1 MKVSREELYKMV
13 WAEPMM
19 TVCKRFGLT
28 DNGLRKQ
35 CKSMEVPTPPVGY
48 WSKLKHGKQTEIIPL
63 PKESAC
69 NKQSTDLTENEITLP
84 PPMSRNEIRESEIGS
99 GDTSIF
105 VVPEVLCAKD
115 PIIIDTKEKFRHE
128 SENDY
133 LKKNPFKVKTGPTL
147 DISVSEKSIDRS
159 LSIFETIIKASR
171 FRGWAIKVKDNLTYA
186 VINSEEIH
194 IDLTERRKQVP
205 NTVDTYSKYM
215 KVFSGDLHFNIY
227 YGYRDKD
234 TYKDTS
240 HTKLEDKIISI
251 IANLEIRAEKIKEE
265 RIEDERRR
273 VIREN
278 EERLREEFKQKKKAE
293 KKEFKSLFL
302 MAERLHKTHIL
313 RQYISTFEEFVSRDG
328 EITEEIATKIEWA
341 KAKADWLDPF
351 VSKEDAYLDSYD
363 KDEMIQPECSKK
375 DTWNYPSYSNYQ
387 STPKDS
393 FGSNPYRKWSR

>member
-1 MKVSREELYKMV
+1 MKISRQELYNLV
-13 WAEPMM
+13 WAEPMI

-35 CKSMEVPTPPVGY
+35 CKSMDIPTPPVGY

-63 PKESAC
+63 PKESAR
-69 NKQSTDLTENEITLP
+69 NKQSTDLTEKEITLT
-84 PPMSRNEIRESEIGS
+84 PPMSRTAIRESEITG
-99 GDTSIF
+99 GDTSVF
-105 VVPEVLCAKD
+105 VVPEVLYAKD

-128 SENDY
+128 SDNDY

-147 DISVSEKSIDRS
+147 NISVSEKSIDRS
-159 LSIFETIIKASR
+159 LSIFETIIKGLRS
-171 FRGWAIKVKDNLTYA
+171 RGWEIKVKDNLTYA

-194 IDLTERRKQVP
+194 IDLTERLKQIP
-205 NTVDTYSKYM
+205 NTEDTYSKYM
-215 KVFSGDLHFNIY
+215 KVFSGELHFNVY

-234 TYKDTS
+234 TFKDTS

-265 RIEDERRR
+265 RIESERQR

-278 EERLREEFKQKKKAE
+278 EERLREEFTQKKKAE

-328 EITEEIATKIEWA
+328 EVTEEISTKIEWA

-351 VSKEDAYLDSYD
+351 ISKEDQYLDSYD
-363 KDEMIQPECSKK
+363 KDELIQTECPKK
-375 DTWNYPSYSNYQ
+375 DTWNYPSYSDYQ
-387 STPKDS
+387 SPPQYS
-393 FGSNPYRKWSR
+393 FWSNPYRKWR

>member
-1 MKVSREELYKMV
+1 MKISRQELYNLV
-13 WAEPMM
+13 WAEPMI

-35 CKSMEVPTPPVGY
+35 CKSMDIPTPPVGY
-48 WSKLKHGKQTEIIPL
+48 WSKLKHGKKTEIIPL
-63 PKESAC
+63 PKESVSK
-69 NKQSTDLTENEITLP
+69 KQSTDLTEKEITLP
-84 PPMSRNEIRESEIGS
+84 PPMDRNKVRESEISS

-105 VVPEVLCAKD
+105 VVPEVLYAKD
-115 PIIIDTKEKFRHE
+115 PVIIDTKEKFRHE

-147 DISVSEKSIDRS
+147 NISVSEKSIDRS
-159 LSIFETIIKASR
+159 LSIFETIIKALR
-171 FRGWAIKVKDNLTYA
+171 FRGWEIKVKDNLTYA

-194 IDLTERRKQVP
+194 IDLTERLKQVP
-205 NTVDTYSKYM
+205 NTEDTYSKYM
-215 KVFSGDLHFNIY
+215 KVFSGELHFNIF

-234 TYKDTS
+234 TFKDTS
-240 HTKLEDKIISI
+240 QTKLEDKIIPI

-265 RIEDERRR
+265 RIESERRR

-278 EERLREEFKQKKKAE
+278 EERLLEEFKQKKKTE

-328 EITEEIATKIEWA
+328 EVTEEIATKIEWA

-351 VSKEDAYLDSYD
+351 ISKEDQYLDSYD
-363 KDEMIQPECSKK
+363 KDEIIQPECPKK
-375 DTWNYPSYSNYQ
+375 NTWDYSNYSSNPQ
-387 STPKDS
+387 PS
-393 FGSNPYRKWSR
+393 FWSNPYRKWR

>member
-1 MKVSREELYKMV
+1 MKISRQELYNLV
-13 WAEPMM
+13 WAEPMI
-19 TVCKRFGLT
+19 TICKRFGLT
-28 DNGLRKQ
+28 DNGLRKH
-35 CKSMEVPTPPVGY
+35 CKAMDIPTPPVGY
-48 WSKLKHGKQTEIIPL
+48 WSKLKHRKKVEIIPL
-63 PKESAC
+63 PKESVS
-69 NKQSTDLTENEITLP
+69 NKQSTDLTEKEITLL
-84 PPMSRNEIRESEIGS
+84 PPMSRSAIRESEIGS

-105 VVPEVLCAKD
+105 VVPEVLYAKD
-115 PIIIDTKEKFRHE
+115 PIIIDTKERFRHE
-128 SENDY
+128 SNNDY

-147 DISVSEKSIDRS
+147 NISVSEKSIDRS
-159 LSIFETIIKASR
+159 LSIFETIIRALR
-171 FRGWAIKVKDNLTYA
+171 FRGWEIKVKDNLTYA
-186 VINSEEIH
+186 VINSEEIL
-194 IDLTERRKQVP
+194 IDLTERLKQVP
-205 NTVDTYSKYM
+205 NTEDTYSKYR
-215 KVFSGDLHFNIY
+215 KVFSGELHFNIY

-234 TYKDTS
+234 TFKDTS

-273 VIREN
+273 LIRET

-328 EITEEIATKIEWA
+328 AITEEIATKIEWA

-351 VSKEDAYLDSYD
+351 VSKEDPYLDSYD

-375 DTWNYPSYSNYQ
+375 DTWNYPSYADYQ

-393 FGSNPYRKWSR
+393 FWSNPYRHWRQ

>member
-1 MKVSREELYKMV
+1 MKISRQELYNLV
-13 WAEPMM
+13 WAEPMI

-35 CKSMEVPTPPVGY
+35 CKSMDIPTPPVGY
-48 WSKLKHGKQTEIIPL
+48 WSKLKHGKKTEIIPL
-63 PKESAC
+63 PNESAN
-69 NKQSTDLTENEITLP
+69 NKQSTDLNEKEITLP
-84 PPMSRNEIRESEIGS
+84 PPMSRNAIRESEIRG

-105 VVPEVLCAKD
+105 VVPEVLYAKD

-147 DISVSEKSIDRS
+147 NILVSEKSIDRS
-159 LSIFETIIKASR
+159 LSIFETLIKASW
-171 FRGWAIKVKDNLTYA
+171 FRGWEIKVKDNLTYA

-194 IDLTERRKQVP
+194 IDLSERLKQVS
-205 NTVDTYSKYM
+205 NTEDTYSKYM
-215 KVFSGDLHFNIY
+215 KVFSGELHFNIY

-234 TYKDTS
+234 TFKDTS

-265 RIEDERRR
+265 RIESERQR
-273 VIREN
+273 VIQEN

-313 RQYISTFEEFVSRDG
+313 RQYISTFEEFVSKSG
-328 EITEEIATKIEWA
+328 EMNEEIATRIEWA

-351 VSKEDAYLDSYD
+351 VSKEDQYLDSYD
-363 KDEMIQPECSKK
+363 KNELIQPDCPKK
-375 DTWNYPSYSNYQ
+375 DTWNYPSYSDYQ
-387 STPKDS
+387 NSPQYS
-393 FGSNPYRKWSR
+393 FWSNPYRKWR

>member
-1 MKVSREELYKMV
+1 MKISRQELYNLV
-13 WAEPMM
+13 WAEPMI

-35 CKSMEVPTPPVGY
+35 CKSMDIPTPPIGY
-48 WSKLKHGKQTEIIPL
+48 WSKLKHGKKTEIIPL
-63 PKESAC
+63 PKESAS
-69 NKQSTDLTENEITLP
+69 NKQSTDLTEKEITLP
-84 PPMSRNEIRESEIGS
+84 PPMSRNAIRESEIRS

-105 VVPEVLCAKD
+105 VVPEVLYAKD
-115 PIIIDTKEKFRHE
+115 PVIIDTKEKFRHE

-133 LKKNPFKVKTGPTL
+133 LKKNPFKVKTGPAL
-147 DISVSEKSIDRS
+147 NISVSEKSIDRS
-159 LSIFETIIKASR
+159 LSIFETIIKGLR
-171 FRGWAIKVKDNLTYA
+171 FRGWGIKVKDNLTYA

-194 IDLTERRKQVP
+194 IDLTERLKQVP
-205 NTVDTYSKYM
+205 NTEDTYSKYM
-215 KVFSGDLHFNIY
+215 KVFSGELHFNIF
-227 YGYRDKD
+227 YGYRNKD
-234 TYKDTS
+234 TFKDTS
-240 HTKLEDKIISI
+240 QTKLEDKIIPI

-265 RIEDERRR
+265 RIESERQRL
-273 VIREN
+273 IREN

-351 VSKEDAYLDSYD
+351 VSKEDQYLDSYD
-363 KDEMIQPECSKK
+363 KDEIIQPECSKK
-375 DTWNYPSYSNYQ
+375 DTWNYPSYSDYQ
-387 STPKDS
+387 STPKYS
-393 FGSNPYRKWSR
+393 FWSNPWRNRH

>member
-1 MKVSREELYKMV
+1 MKISRQELYNLV
-13 WAEPMM
+13 WAEPMI

-35 CKSMEVPTPPVGY
+35 CKSMGIPTPPVGY

-63 PKESAC
+63 PKESES
-69 NKQSTDLTENEITLP
+69 NKQSTDLTEKEITLT
-84 PPMSRNEIRESEIGS
+84 PPMNRNAIRESEIRS

-105 VVPEVLCAKD
+105 VVPEVLYAKD

-128 SENDY
+128 SKNDY
-133 LKKNPFKVKTGPTL
+133 LKKNPFKVKTGSTL
-147 DISVSEKSIDRS
+147 DISVSEKLIDRA
-159 LSIFETIIKASR
+159 LSIFNTLIKALR
-171 FRGWAIKVKDNLTYA
+171 FRGWSIKVKDNLTYA

-194 IDLTERRKQVP
+194 IDLTERLKQVP
-205 NTVDTYSKYM
+205 NTEDTYSKYM

-234 TYKDTS
+234 TFKDTS
-240 HTKLEDKIISI
+240 HAKLEDKIISI

-265 RIEDERRR
+265 RIESERQRL
-273 VIREN
+273 IREN

-313 RQYISTFEEFVSRDG
+313 RQYISTFEKFVSREG

-351 VSKEDAYLDSYD
+351 VSKEDQYLDSYD
-363 KDEMIQPECSKK
+363 KDEIIQPECSKK
-375 DTWNYPSYSNYQ
+375 DTWNYPSYSDYQ
-387 STPKDS
+387 STPKYS
-393 FGSNPYRKWSR
+393 FWSNPWRNRH

>member
-1 MKVSREELYKMV
+1 MKISRQELYNLV
-13 WAEPMM
+13 WAEPMI

-35 CKSMEVPTPPVGY
+35 CKSMDIPTPPVGY
-48 WSKLKHGKQTEIIPL
+48 WSKLKHGKKTEIIPL
-63 PKESAC
+63 PNESAN
-69 NKQSTDLTENEITLP
+69 NKQSTDLNEKEITLP
-84 PPMSRNEIRESEIGS
+84 PPMSRNAIRESEIRG

-105 VVPEVLCAKD
+105 VVPEVLYAKD

-147 DISVSEKSIDRS
+147 NILVSEKSIDRS
-159 LSIFETIIKASR
+159 LSIFETLIKASW
-171 FRGWAIKVKDNLTYA
+171 FRGWEIKVKDNLTYA

-194 IDLTERRKQVP
+194 IDLSERLKQVS
-205 NTVDTYSKYM
+205 NTEDTYSKYM
-215 KVFSGDLHFNIY
+215 KVFSGELHFNIY

-234 TYKDTS
+234 TFKDTS

-265 RIEDERRR
+265 RIESERQR
-273 VIREN
+273 VIQEN

-313 RQYISTFEEFVSRDG
+313 RQYISTFEEFVSKSG
-328 EITEEIATKIEWA
+328 EMNEEIATRIEWA

-351 VSKEDAYLDSYD
+351 VSKEDQYLDSYD
-363 KDEMIQPECSKK
+363 KNELIQPDCPKK
-375 DTWNYPSYSNYQ
+375 DTWNYPSYSDYQ
-387 STPKDS
+387 SSPQYS
-393 FGSNPYRKWSR
+393 FWSNPYRKWR

>member
-1 MKVSREELYKMV
+1 MKISRQELYNMV
-13 WAEPMM
+13 WAEPMI

-35 CKSMEVPTPPVGY
+35 CKSMDIPTPPVGY
-48 WSKLKHGKQTEIIPL
+48 WSKLKHGKKTEIIPL
-63 PKESAC
+63 PKESTS
-69 NKQSTDLTENEITLP
+69 NKQSTDLTEKEITLP
-84 PPMSRNEIRESEIGS
+84 PPMSRNAIRESEIES

-105 VVPEVLCAKD
+105 VVPEVLYAKA

-147 DISVSEKSIDRS
+147 NISVSEKLIDRA
-159 LSIFETIIKASR
+159 LSIFETIIKALR
-171 FRGWAIKVKDNLTYA
+171 FRGWAINVKDNLTYA

-194 IDLTERRKQVP
+194 IDLTERLKQVP

-215 KVFSGDLHFNIY
+215 KAFSGDLHFNIY

-234 TYKDTS
+234 TFKDTS
-240 HTKLEDKIISI
+240 QTKLEDKIISI

-265 RIEDERRR
+265 RIEDERRKL
-273 VIREN
+273 IRET
-278 EERLREEFKQKKKAE
+278 EERLRREFKEKKEAE

-313 RQYISTFEEFVSRDG
+313 RQYISTFEEFVSRNGDVN
-328 EITEEIATKIEWA
+328 EEIATKIEWA
-341 KAKADWLDPF
+341 KSKADWLDPF
-351 VSKEDAYLDSYD
+351 ISKEDQYLDSYD
-363 KDEMIQPECSKK
+363 RDEITQPECPKK
-375 DTWNYPSYSNYQ
+375 NSWEYSNYT
-387 STPKDS
+387 SMPKPS
-393 FGSNPYRKWSR
+393 FWSNPYSKWR

>member
-1 MKVSREELYKMV
+1 MKISRQELYNLV
-13 WAEPMM
+13 WAEPMI

-35 CKSMEVPTPPVGY
+35 CKSMGIPTPPFGY

-63 PKESAC
+63 PKESES
-69 NKQSTDLTENEITLP
+69 NKQSTDLTEKEITLT
-84 PPMSRNEIRESEIGS
+84 PPMNRNAIRESEIRS

-105 VVPEVLCAKD
+105 VVPEVLYAKD

-128 SENDY
+128 SKNDY
-133 LKKNPFKVKTGPTL
+133 LKKNPFKVKTGSTL
-147 DISVSEKSIDRS
+147 DISVSEKLIDRA
-159 LSIFETIIKASR
+159 LSIFNTLIKALR
-171 FRGWAIKVKDNLTYA
+171 FRGWSIKVKDNLTYA

-194 IDLTERRKQVP
+194 IDLTERLKQVP
-205 NTVDTYSKYM
+205 NTEDTYSKYM

-234 TYKDTS
+234 TFKDTS
-240 HTKLEDKIISI
+240 HAKLEDKIISI

-265 RIEDERRR
+265 RIESERQRL
-273 VIREN
+273 IREN

-313 RQYISTFEEFVSRDG
+313 RQYISTFEKFVSREG

-351 VSKEDAYLDSYD
+351 VSKEDQYLDSYD
-363 KDEMIQPECSKK
+363 KDEIIQPECSKK
-375 DTWNYPSYSNYQ
+375 DTWNYPSYSDYQ
-387 STPKDS
+387 STPKYS
-393 FGSNPYRKWSR
+393 FWSNPWRNRH

>member
-1 MKVSREELYKMV
+1 MKISRQELYNLV
-13 WAEPMM
+13 WTEPMII
-19 TVCKRFGLT
+19 VCKRFGLT

-35 CKSMEVPTPPVGY
+35 CKSMDIPTPPVGY

-63 PKESAC
+63 PKESAS
-69 NKQSTDLTENEITLP
+69 NKQSTDLTEKEITLP
-84 PPMSRNEIRESEIGS
+84 PPMNRNAIRESEIRS

-105 VVPEVLCAKD
+105 MVPEVLYAKD

-133 LKKNPFKVKTGPTL
+133 LKKNPFKVKTGSTL
-147 DISVSEKSIDRS
+147 NISVSEKSIDRS
-159 LSIFETIIKASR
+159 LSIFETIIKALR
-171 FRGWAIKVKDNLTYA
+171 FRGCAIKVKDNLTYA

-194 IDLTERRKQVP
+194 IDLTERLKQVP
-205 NTVDTYSKYM
+205 NTKDTYSKYL
-215 KVFSGDLHFNIY
+215 KVFSGELHFNIF

-234 TYKDTS
+234 TFKDTS
-240 HTKLEDKIISI
+240 QTKLEDKIIPI

-265 RIEDERRR
+265 RIESERQR

-313 RQYISTFEEFVSRDG
+313 RQYISTFEEFVNRDG
-328 EITEEIATKIEWA
+328 EVTEEIATKIEWA

-351 VSKEDAYLDSYD
+351 ISKEDQYLDSYD
-363 KDEMIQPECSKK
+363 KDEIIQPECPKK
-375 DTWNYPSYSNYQ
+375 NTWDYSNYS
-387 STPKDS
+387 STPQPS
-393 FGSNPYRKWSR
+393 FWSNPYRKWR

>member
-1 MKVSREELYKMV
+1 MKISKQELYNLV
-13 WAEPMM
+13 WAEPMI

-35 CKSMEVPTPPVGY
+35 CKSMDIPTPPVGY

-63 PKESAC
+63 PKESAS
-69 NKQSTDLTENEITLP
+69 NKQSTDLTEKEITLH
-84 PPMSRNEIRESEIGS
+84 PPMSRNAIRESEISG

-105 VVPEVLCAKD
+105 VVPEVLYAKD
-115 PIIIDTKEKFRHE
+115 PVIIDTKEKFRHE

-133 LKKNPFKVKTGPTL
+133 LKKNPFKVRTGPTL
-147 DISVSEKSIDRS
+147 NILVSEKSMDRS
-159 LSIFETIIKASR
+159 LSIFETIIKALR
-171 FRGWAIKVKDNLTYA
+171 FRGWGIKVKDNLTYA

-194 IDLTERRKQVP
+194 IDLTERLKQVP

-215 KVFSGDLHFNIY
+215 KVFSGELHFNIF

-234 TYKDTS
+234 TFKDTS
-240 HTKLEDKIISI
+240 QTKLEDKIIPI

-265 RIEDERRR
+265 RIESERQR

-351 VSKEDAYLDSYD
+351 ISKEDQYLDSYD
-363 KDEMIQPECSKK
+363 KDELIQTECPKK
-375 DTWNYPSYSNYQ
+375 DTWNYPSYSDYQ
-387 STPKDS
+387 STPKYS
-393 FGSNPYRKWSR
+393 FWSNPWRNRH